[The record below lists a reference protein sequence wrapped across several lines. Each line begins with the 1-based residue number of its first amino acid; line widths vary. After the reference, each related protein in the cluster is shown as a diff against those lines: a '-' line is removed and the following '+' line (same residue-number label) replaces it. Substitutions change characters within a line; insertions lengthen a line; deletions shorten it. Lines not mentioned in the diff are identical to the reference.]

1 MEHKFDRLEMLIGED
16 GIKKL
21 TNSNVIIFGIGGVGS
36 YVAESFARS
45 AIGRITLVDFD
56 EISESNINRQIHAT
70 LSTIGEV
77 KAEVMKNRILSINS
91 ECNVVIKK
99 EILNGNVEDFFANE
113 KYDYVVDAIDMIR
126 SKVELI
132 KYCSENDI
140 HLISS
145 MGFGNKMNPEMIKIT
160 DISKTIMCPLARK
173 MRKLLRAEN
182 IGELTVAYS
191 EEEALKPDK
200 SAKYKTESLTE
211 YRDHNT
217 LPMKTTPG
225 SNAFVPGTAGFI
237 ISAYVIRKLLEEMWN
252 ENIVR

>member
-1 MEHKFDRLEMLIGED
+1 MQC
-16 GIKKL
+16 
-21 TNSNVIIFGIGGVGS
+21 SN
-36 YVAESFARS
+36 
-45 AIGRITLVDFD
+45 
-56 EISESNINRQIHAT
+56 
-70 LSTIGEV
+70 
-77 KAEVMKNRILSINS
+77 
-91 ECNVVIKK
+91 KK
-99 EILNGNVEDFFANE
+99 EILNGNVKDFFENE
-113 KYDYVVDAIDMIR
+113 KYDYVIDAIDMIK

-140 HLISS
+140 DLISS

-200 SAKYKTESLTE
+200 SAKYKTETLTE

-217 LPMKTTPG
+217 LPKKTTPG

-237 ISAYVIRKLLEEMWN
+237 ISAYVIRKLLEEM
-252 ENIVR
+252 

>member
-21 TNSNVIIFGIGGVGS
+21 TNSNVIIFGVGGVGS

-45 AIGRITLVDFD
+45 AIGNITLVDFD
-56 EISESNINRQIHAT
+56 EISESNLNRQIHAT
-70 LSTIGEV
+70 LNTVGQV
-77 KAEVMKNRILSINS
+77 KAEVMKDRILSINS

-99 EILNGNVEDFFANE
+99 EILNGNVKDFFENE
-113 KYDYVVDAIDMIR
+113 KYDYVIDAIDMIK

-200 SAKYKTESLTE
+200 SAKYKTENLTE

-217 LPMKTTPG
+217 LPKKTTPG

-237 ISAYVIRKLLEEMWN
+237 ISAYVIRKLLGG
-252 ENIVR
+252 I

>member
-1 MEHKFDRLEMLIGED
+1 
-16 GIKKL
+16 
-21 TNSNVIIFGIGGVGS
+21 
-36 YVAESFARS
+36 
-45 AIGRITLVDFD
+45 
-56 EISESNINRQIHAT
+56 
-70 LSTIGEV
+70 
-77 KAEVMKNRILSINS
+77 MKDRILSINS

-99 EILNGNVEDFFANE
+99 EILNGNVKDFFENE

-200 SAKYKTESLTE
+200 SAKYKTENLTE

-217 LPMKTTPG
+217 LPKKTTPG

-237 ISAYVIRKLLEEMWN
+237 ISAYVIRKLLGG
-252 ENIVR
+252 I

>member
-16 GIKKL
+16 VIKKL

-200 SAKYKTESLTE
+200 SAKYKTENLTE

-217 LPMKTTPG
+217 LPKKTTPG

-237 ISAYVIRKLLEEMWN
+237 ISAYVIRKLLGG
-252 ENIVR
+252 I

>member
-113 KYDYVVDAIDMIR
+113 KYDIACMY
-126 SKVELI
+126 E
-132 KYCSENDI
+132 
-140 HLISS
+140 
-145 MGFGNKMNPEMIKIT
+145 T
-160 DISKTIMCPLARK
+160 DK
-173 MRKLLRAEN
+173 N
-182 IGELTVAYS
+182 
-191 EEEALKPDK
+191 
-200 SAKYKTESLTE
+200 
-211 YRDHNT
+211 
-217 LPMKTTPG
+217 
-225 SNAFVPGTAGFI
+225 
-237 ISAYVIRKLLEEMWN
+237 
-252 ENIVR
+252 

>member
-173 MRKLLRAEN
+173 MRKLLRREN
-182 IGELTVAYS
+182 IGKLTVAYS
-191 EEEALKPDK
+191 EEESLKPDN
-200 SAKYKTESLTE
+200 SSNYKIEN
-211 YRDHNT
+211 HNT
-217 LPMKTTPG
+217 LPKKTTPG

-237 ISAYVIRKLLEEMWN
+237 ISAYVIRKLLEGM
-252 ENIVR
+252 

>member
-200 SAKYKTESLTE
+200 SAKYKTENLTE

-217 LPMKTTPG
+217 LPKKTTPG

-237 ISAYVIRKLLEEMWN
+237 ISAYVIRKLLGG
-252 ENIVR
+252 I